1 MLKLNH
7 RFDHVAEVLNSAC
20 RSPLNFTWEWIII
33 ISCCVLGL
41 IWAAYNIML
50 VLKIK
55 VREGITGDKE
65 DDAKRNDI
73 SQHQKDLLIEL
84 GVKISE
90 VQFYLN
96 VGSQI
101 ILESGISDLYD
112 LRRHHVR
119 GYHFLH

>member
-7 RFDHVAEVLNSAC
+7 RFDHLAEVLNNACSA
-20 RSPLNFTWEWIII
+20 PLTFTYEWIII
-33 ISCCVLGL
+33 IACCVLGL
-41 IWAAYNIML
+41 LWAAYNIML
-50 VLKIK
+50 VFQIN

-90 VQFYLN
+90 VRNLFKIREPSN
-96 VGSQI
+96 S
-101 ILESGISDLYD
+101 
-112 LRRHHVR
+112 
-119 GYHFLH
+119 

>member
-7 RFDHVAEVLNSAC
+7 RYEHLADVVNSAC
-20 RSPLNFTWEWIII
+20 RAPISFTTEWIII

-50 VLKIK
+50 VLQIK
-55 VREGITGDKE
+55 VIKGITGDKE

-73 SQHQKDLLIEL
+73 SQHQKNLLIEL

-90 VQFYLN
+90 VQIYL
-96 VGSQI
+96 
-101 ILESGISDLYD
+101 Y
-112 LRRHHVR
+112 LRVLNN
-119 GYHFLH
+119 Y

>member
-7 RFDHVAEVLNSAC
+7 RFEHLADVVNSAC
-20 RSPLNFTWEWIII
+20 SAPLSFTYQWIII
-33 ISCCVLGL
+33 IVCCVLGL

-50 VLKIK
+50 VLQIK

-90 VQFYLN
+90 VEFYFN
-96 VGSQI
+96 
-101 ILESGISDLYD
+101 
-112 LRRHHVR
+112 LRDPKN
-119 GYHFLH
+119 F